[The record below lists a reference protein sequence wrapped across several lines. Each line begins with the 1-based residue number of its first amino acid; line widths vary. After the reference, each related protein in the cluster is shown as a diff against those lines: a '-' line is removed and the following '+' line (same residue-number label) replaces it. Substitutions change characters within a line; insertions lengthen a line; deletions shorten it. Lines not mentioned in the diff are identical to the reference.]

1 MGEHRLPDVGDRAVP
16 PVTGR
21 RPGDGLLDARRRV
34 EADVARDLGIL
45 RAGDDDPADVLQ
57 ALERVD
63 GEDPVDGVSLD
74 RKSTRLNSSHGYI
87 SYAVFCLKKKKNN
100 IISQKQAEQFIT
112 V

>member
-63 GEDPVDGVSLD
+63 GEDPVDGVEAEA
-74 RKSTRLNSSHGYI
+74 RTIRLEVRGARSEERRVGKECRSRWSPYH
-87 SYAVFCLKKKKNN
+87 
-100 IISQKQAEQFIT
+100 
-112 V
+112 

>member
-63 GEDPVDGVSLD
+63 GEDPVDGVEAEARAIRLAVRGAPREVARDGAHERAGPWGD
-74 RKSTRLNSSHGYI
+74 RRDP
-87 SYAVFCLKKKKNN
+87 
-100 IISQKQAEQFIT
+100 
-112 V
+112 